1 MKLLIDMNLS
11 PQWVLLLQEAGWDAV
26 HWSSIGAPSAPDNE
40 LFKYA
45 LSNGYVILTHDLD
58 FGAILAATRA
68 NGPSVVQVRCQDVT
82 PNHLSPLLLSA
93 LQQFQKHAEEGAL
106 ITVDENRT
114 RARILPF

>member
-1 MKLLIDMNLS
+1 MNLS
-11 PQWVLLLQEAGWDAV
+11 PQWVLLLQEAGWEAV
-26 HWSSIGAPSAPDNE
+26 HWSSVGAANAPDQE

-58 FGAILAATRA
+58 FGAILATTRA

-82 PNHLSPLLLSA
+82 PSHLSPLLLSV
-93 LQQFQKHAEEGAL
+93 LIQFQKYAEEGAL

-114 RARILPF
+114 RARVLPF

>member
-11 PQWVLLLQEAGWDAV
+11 PQWVPLLQEAGWEAV
-26 HWSSIGAPSAPDNE
+26 HWSSIGEPSAPDQE

-45 LSNGYVILTHDLD
+45 LSNCYVILTHDLD

-68 NGPSVVQVRCQDVT
+68 NGPSVVQVRSQDVT
-82 PNHLSPLLLSA
+82 PRHLGPLLLSV
-93 LQQFQKHAEEGAL
+93 LQQFQKHLEDGAL